1 MGVGVRRL
9 TKNKLPIVE
18 LKDITKVFP
27 GVVAND
33 SVNVKFYSGEVH
45 ALLGENGAGKTT
57 LMNVLYGLYPPDGGQ
72 ILVQGKPVV
81 IDSPNDAL
89 SLGIGMVHQ
98 HFMLVP
104 PFTVAENIALGNE
117 PRKNRLFLD
126 MEKAIADVEELSTR
140 YGFQVDPRA
149 RVQDIS
155 VGMQQRVEILKALYR
170 GADVLILD
178 EPTAVLTPQEVEEL
192 KEITDNLARQGK
204 TIIFIT
210 HKLQEVMAMSQRITV
225 IRAGK
230 VVGSVATASTNPVE
244 LARMMVG
251 RDVVLKIDKEPVKTG
266 PVLLRL
272 EEVWAEDDRRLPALR
287 GIDLQV
293 KAGEIV
299 GVAGVDGNGQ
309 AELAEVLIGIRPVS
323 RGHIYLRDRDLTGL
337 GVRERKDLG
346 LGHIP
351 EDRQRRGMIL
361 DFSLAENAVLGKH
374 HRPPFRRGVV
384 YDVNEVT
391 TYGEQLL
398 ATYDVRSAGVE
409 AAGKSLS
416 GGNQQ
421 KLVVGRELDSD
432 PELMVAAQPTRG
444 LDVGAIEFVHRRL
457 LEQRAAGKGILLISL
472 ELDELFSLSDRVVVI
487 YEGQLVAE
495 VDPKTV
501 TEEQLGLLM
510 TGGQLEGTGVQG
522 A

>member
-1 MGVGVRRL
+1 M
-9 TKNKLPIVE
+9 TEKKLPIVE
-18 LKDITKVFP
+18 LRGITKLFP

-33 SVNVKFYSGEVH
+33 RVDIKFYPGEVH

-57 LMNVLYGLYPPDGGQ
+57 LMNILYGLYPPDAGQ
-72 ILVQGKPVV
+72 ILVQGKSRT
-81 IDSPNDAL
+81 IHNPNDAL

-104 PFTVAENIALGNE
+104 PFSVAENIVLGHE
-117 PRKNRLFLD
+117 PRKNRYFLD
-126 MEKAIADVEELSTR
+126 MEKAIADVEGLSVR

-149 RVQDIS
+149 KVQDIS

-170 GADVLILD
+170 GAEVLILD

-204 TIIFIT
+204 AIIFIT

-225 IRAGK
+225 IRRGR
-230 VVGSVATASTNPVE
+230 VVGTVATSSTDPVE

-251 RDVVLKIDKEPVKTG
+251 RDVVMKLDKEPAKTG
-266 PVLLRL
+266 AVVLRMDD
-272 EEVWAEDDRRLPALR
+272 VYAEDDRRLPALR
-287 GIDLQV
+287 GVSLQV

-309 AELAEVLIGIRPVS
+309 RELSEVLIGARPVS
-323 RGHIYLRDRDLTGL
+323 RGQIYLKNQDVTNLD
-337 GVRERKDLG
+337 VRARKDIG
-346 LGHIP
+346 MGHIP

-374 HRPPFRRGVV
+374 HRAPFQKGIIQ
-384 YDVNEVT
+384 DTAEVNA
-391 TYGEQLL
+391 YGQTLL
-398 ATYDVRSAGVE
+398 ATHDVRAAGVG
-409 AAGKSLS
+409 ATGGSLS

-421 KLVVGRELDSD
+421 KLVVGRELDSN
-432 PELMVAAQPTRG
+432 PELLIAAQPTRG
-444 LDVGAIEFVHRRL
+444 LDVGAIEFVHGRL
-457 LEQRAAGKGILLISL
+457 LEQRSMGKGILLISL
-472 ELDELFSLSDRVVVI
+472 ELDELLGLSDRILVI

-495 VDPKTV
+495 VKPEDTS
-501 TEEQLGLLM
+501 EEQLGFLM
-510 TGGQLEGTGVQG
+510 TGGQLEGAGVQR